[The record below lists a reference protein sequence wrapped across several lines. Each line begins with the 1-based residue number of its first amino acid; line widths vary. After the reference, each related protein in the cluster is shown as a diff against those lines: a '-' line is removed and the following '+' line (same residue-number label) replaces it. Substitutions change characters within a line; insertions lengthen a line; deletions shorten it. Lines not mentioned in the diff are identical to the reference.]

1 MVSMRVFLLVSLCWI
16 FSCARNVISPLLS
29 CVVLLTCLFNFC
41 SVMFSCVLCVV
52 VVFRSIPVIFNPSTI
67 YNQYP
72 YHIGES
78 DARAIS
84 VNIPGR
90 SVRFNKV
97 QLMDLLLS
105 IPASVIKEK
114 QAALA
119 RVAPRVQY
127 AMPPL
132 HLLADIDDE
141 TRWDPPFPDA
151 VDMAI
156 NGLMKRASLLKK
168 NMPTGIPETLMTLGE
183 WNTKYS
189 TFLMK

>member
-1 MVSMRVFLLVSLCWI
+1 MCLC
-16 FSCARNVISPLLS
+16 
-29 CVVLLTCLFNFC
+29 
-41 SVMFSCVLCVV
+41 
-52 VVFRSIPVIFNPSTI
+52 SIPVIFNPSTI

-72 YHIGES
+72 YHIGEA

-105 IPASVIKEK
+105 IPADVIRQKQKALEK
-114 QAALA
+114 
-119 RVAPRVQY
+119 VAPRIQY

-132 HLLADIDDE
+132 HMLSNISDE
-141 TRWDPPFPDA
+141 SRWDPPFPDA

-156 NGLMKRASLLKK
+156 DGLMKRARLLIEKK
-168 NMPTGIPETLMTLGE
+168 PSGIPEILMTLGE
-183 WNTKYS
+183 WNEKYNS
-189 TFLMK
+189 FIIN